1 MPHLSLEYTN
11 NITQK
16 IDTKTLFEQL
26 HHVLETVGGVKIGHC
41 KSRARVTQDFY
52 IAEGRATDAFVHLD
66 LRLLE
71 GRSLELKRELGEQV
85 LQVLNHHF
93 MQTQGELDLQ
103 ITVSIIDIE
112 RATYFK
118 LPEGTL

>member
-1 MPHLSLEYTN
+1 MPHLTLEYTN

-16 IDTKTLFEQL
+16 IDTKAVFNQL
-26 HHVLETVGGVKIGHC
+26 HRVLETVGGVRIGNC
-41 KSRARVTQDFY
+41 KSRARVSEDFY
-52 IAEGRATDAFVHLD
+52 IAEGKATDAFVHLD

-71 GRSLELKRELGEQV
+71 GRSLALKRELGEHV
-85 LQVLNHHF
+85 LQVLNNHF
-93 MQTQGELDLQ
+93 TQAQGALDLQ